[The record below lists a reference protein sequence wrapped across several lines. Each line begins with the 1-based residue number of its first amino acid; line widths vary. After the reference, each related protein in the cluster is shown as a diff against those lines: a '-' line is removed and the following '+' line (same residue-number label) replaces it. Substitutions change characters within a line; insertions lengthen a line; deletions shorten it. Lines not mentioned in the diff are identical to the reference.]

1 MALYGSEFEALPRET
16 LIKLARVYSRN
27 WQTLDGNWF
36 GVVEAECGLETASR
50 LDLVNWEK
58 QSVLEAK
65 RLIAALEIEPGSLDA
80 LLRVLSLMSWQLTS
94 PLFVIESQT
103 PTEVVFHWD
112 RCAVQES
119 RERAGKS
126 VFQCG
131 QMKLTLLRGIA
142 SVAAPRAVVT
152 CLAAPPGPKP
162 DGCWCRW
169 RIGLADA

>member
-1 MALYGSEFEALPRET
+1 MYGSEYETLSRET
-16 LIKLARVYSRN
+16 LMKLARVYSRN

-36 GVVEAECGLETASR
+36 SVVEGECGLETAAR

-65 RLIAALEIEPGSLDA
+65 RLVAALEIEIDSLDA

-103 PTEVVFHWD
+103 PAEVVFHWD
-112 RCAVQES
+112 QCAVQES
-119 RERAGKS
+119 RERQSKP
-126 VFQCG
+126 VFECG
-131 QMKLTLLRGIA
+131 RMKLVLLRGIA

-152 CLAAPPGPKP
+152 CLTAPPGPKP

-169 RIGLADA
+169 RIELADV

>member
-1 MALYGSEFEALPRET
+1 MYGAEFEAMSRQT

-36 GVVEAECGLETASR
+36 SVVEAECGLETAAR

-65 RLIAALEIEPGSLDA
+65 RLVSALEIEIGSLDA
-80 LLRVLSLMSWQLTS
+80 TLRVLSLMSWQLTS
-94 PLFVIESQT
+94 PLFVVESQT
-103 PTEVVFHWD
+103 SAAVVFHWN

-119 RERAGKS
+119 RERQNKP
-126 VFQCG
+126 VFECG
-131 QMKLTLLRGIA
+131 RMKLTLLRGIA
-142 SVAAPRAVVT
+142 SVTAPRAVVT

-169 RIGLADA
+169 RIEIADA